1 MRRHQARQ
9 ADFGNTQNVAKWN
22 IKKRAW
28 ESLGEGIPGA
38 SAVVQVLHLN
48 NSILYVG
55 GKFQLFINANV
66 TSQNLAMFDTRKN
79 VWKDYDGVAL
89 VSSHLSGPCIY
100 DIEFKGRN
108 LIIAGLFDSAGGSI
122 VNNIA
127 IGDTT
132 TNEWNSIGGVTSDE
146 NALATVYAVAFDATR
161 DILYAGGVFSNAGS
175 ATKVENI
182 AQFSNGDWSSLSS
195 LISRWQG
202 PVNTILVVS
211 STEQEQSS
219 SESPSRFSQS
229 YELMIIVSCI
239 GAVLI
244 IAFVLGA
251 FALIKIRKRRSL
263 YIEIPQYSTAKRLS
277 LRDLANDAAI
287 KQIEPSEIQMGTRL
301 ALGASG
307 EVLKGT
313 WKGREIALKRMAF
326 GQSQMTEKFMDD
338 FLYEIK
344 IMSTLDHQNVLKF
357 LGASITQTG
366 EVFLVTEFMEHG
378 SVKDVL
384 ANTEGKIDWK
394 LKIRL
399 AVDAA
404 RGMQYLHSCHPP
416 IIHRDLKNSNLLID
430 KKWRCKIADFGISR
444 IKPTN
449 TQSMTLV
456 GTPAYMAPEVIS
468 QNKYSEKGDVYSF
481 GVVLCEL
488 YSGKAPYADMN
499 LFPQQ
504 VMYAVVQ
511 EGLRPNIDPDCPSAL
526 AVLIQDCLHPDTTKR
541 PDFKEIKLRLKRL

>member
-1 MRRHQARQ
+1 VR
-9 ADFGNTQNVAKWN
+9 
-22 IKKRAW
+22 
-28 ESLGEGIPGA
+28 
-38 SAVVQVLHLN
+38 VLLIN
-48 NSILYVG
+48 DTLLYVG
-55 GKFQLFINANV
+55 GNLRVDTGNG
-66 TSQNLAMFDTRKN
+66 TSQNVAIYDTRGGY
-79 VWKDYDGVAL
+79 WRDYDGVQI
-89 VSSHLSGPCIY
+89 VSSHEEEACIY
-100 DIEFKGRN
+100 DMEIKGPG
-108 LIIAGLFDSAGGSI
+108 LIVGGSFDSASGVI

-127 IGDTT
+127 IRETAAGDWT
-132 TNEWNSIGGVTSDE
+132 SIGGVTSDE
-146 NALATVYAVAFDATR
+146 NKIATVYALGYDPTK
-161 DILYAGGVFSNAGS
+161 DILYAGGMFSNAGS

-211 STEQEQSS
+211 YIEEQISS
-219 SESPSRFSQS
+219 STSPNAFIGS
-229 YELMIIVSCI
+229 YDLMIIVSCV

-244 IAFVLGA
+244 IAVVLGA

-263 YIEIPQYSTAKRLS
+263 YIEIPQYSNSKKLS

-287 KQIEPSEIQMGTRL
+287 KQIDQSEIVMGSRL

-357 LGASITQTG
+357 LGASITANG

-378 SVKDVL
+378 SVKDLL
-384 ANTEGKIDWK
+384 ANTDGKIDWK

-488 YSGKAPYADMN
+488 YNGKAPYSDMN

-511 EGLRPNIDPDCPSAL
+511 EGLRPTIDPDCPSAL
-526 AVLIQDCLHPDTTKR
+526 AVLIQDCLHADPAKR

>member
-1 MRRHQARQ
+1 
-9 ADFGNTQNVAKWN
+9 
-22 IKKRAW
+22 
-28 ESLGEGIPGA
+28 
-38 SAVVQVLHLN
+38 
-48 NSILYVG
+48 
-55 GKFQLFINANV
+55 
-66 TSQNLAMFDTRKN
+66 
-79 VWKDYDGVAL
+79 
-89 VSSHLSGPCIY
+89 
-100 DIEFKGRN
+100 
-108 LIIAGLFDSAGGSI
+108 
-122 VNNIA
+122 
-127 IGDTT
+127 
-132 TNEWNSIGGVTSDE
+132 
-146 NALATVYAVAFDATR
+146 
-161 DILYAGGVFSNAGS
+161 
-175 ATKVENI
+175 
-182 AQFSNGDWSSLSS
+182 
-195 LISRWQG
+195 
-202 PVNTILVVS
+202 VVS
-211 STEQEQSS
+211 C
-219 SESPSRFSQS
+219 
-229 YELMIIVSCI
+229 V

-244 IAFVLGA
+244 IGVVIGA
-251 FALIKIRKRRSL
+251 FAIIRLRKRRSL
-263 YIEIPQYSTAKRLS
+263 YIEIPQYSSVKKLS

-287 KQIEPSEIQMGTRL
+287 KQIDTSEIQMGPRL
-301 ALGASG
+301 ALGAS

-313 WKGREIALKRMAF
+313 WKGKEIALKRMAF

-357 LGASITQTG
+357 LGASITPTG
-366 EVFLVTEFMEHG
+366 EVFLVAEFMEHG
-378 SVKDVL
+378 SIKEL
-384 ANTEGKIDWK
+384 LSNTDGKIDWK

-404 RGMQYLHSCHPP
+404 RGMQYLHSCNPP

-468 QNKYSEKGDVYSF
+468 QNKYTEKSDCYSF

-511 EGLRPNIDPDCPSAL
+511 EGLRPTIDSDCPSAL
-526 AVLIQDCLHPDTTKR
+526 AVLIQDCLYADPVKR